1 MASHKSSFLLYQG
14 SQEWQVSEP
23 RDCFEL
29 GLTGCNFYKRTPEI
43 EFSVPLS
50 NGSNSCGI
58 FWNIFLQCYNGDNV
72 DGKPAFR
79 VNINANTKGSTS
91 GKHIGVKGSLT
102 ILDETNNIVV
112 EQLKSYS
119 YLKGSTPINGTSFYW
134 PIQLEKIPP
143 QCPFIKIFCT
153 FQAYEPNDTFISTQE
168 SPTQEE
174 PSPTQPL
181 ETAPTKAQL
190 QYGDD
195 LAHTLDKDRK
205 EGISTDAILKQGQSE
220 YRVHKCVLAVQ
231 SDFFKAR
238 FSDRWEEKD
247 GAYTVDMND
256 SDLSPELLEALISG
270 AYTGKVKCFEMALK
284 LLPVVD
290 KYQFKK
296 LKMICESTI
305 SSRLTRDNVLEIYL
319 LAKQC
324 GAKELQKKC
333 EVLVK
338 I

>member
-23 RDCFEL
+23 RDCFEV
-29 GLTGCNFYKRTPEI
+29 GQTGCTFNKRTPEI

-58 FWNIFLQCYNGDNV
+58 FWNIHLQAYSGDIV
-72 DGKPAFR
+72 DSKPAFR
-79 VNINANTKGSTS
+79 VNINTQTKGYAI
-91 GKHIGVKGSLT
+91 GKIIGVKGSLT

-112 EQLKSYS
+112 EGLKSYS
-119 YLKGSTPINGTSFYW
+119 HCKGNAAINSNLYW
-134 PIQLEKIPP
+134 PIAIENISPR
-143 QCPFIKIFCT
+143 CPFIKIFCT
-153 FQAYEPNDTFISTQE
+153 YQAYDPNDVVISTQQ
-168 SPTQEE
+168 SPTQ
-174 PSPTQPL
+174 TQ
-181 ETAPTKAQL
+181 ETSPTKAQL

-195 LAHTLDKDRK
+195 LVDTLDKDRR
-205 EGISTDAILKQGQSE
+205 EGISTDAILKQGQRE

-247 GAYTVDMND
+247 GAYTVDMDD

-284 LLPVVD
+284 LLPVTD

-305 SSRLTRDNVLEIYL
+305 SSRLTRDNVLDIYL

>member
-14 SQEWQVSEP
+14 SQEWQVNEP
-23 RDCFEL
+23 RDCFEF
-29 GLTGCNFYKRTPEI
+29 GQTGCTFNKRTPEL

-50 NGSNSCGI
+50 NGSNSYGI
-58 FWNIFLQCYNGDNV
+58 FWNIHLQAYSGDCV

-79 VNINANTKGSTS
+79 VNINTQTKGKII
-91 GKHIGVKGSLT
+91 GKNIGVKGSLT
-102 ILDETNNIVV
+102 ILDETNNILV
-112 EQLKSYS
+112 EDLKY
-119 YLKGSTPINGTSFYW
+119 YNCLKGNIAITGGYLYW

-143 QCPFIKIFCT
+143 KCPFIKIFCT
-153 FQAYEPNDTFISTQE
+153 FQAYDPNDAVISTQ
-168 SPTQEE
+168 Q
-174 PSPTQPL
+174 SPTQPQ
-181 ETAPTKAQL
+181 EASPTKAQL
-190 QYGDD
+190 HYGDE
-195 LAHTLDKDRK
+195 LVQTLDKDRK
-205 EGISTDAILKQGQSE
+205 EGVSTDAILKQGQSE

-256 SDLSPELLEALISG
+256 SDLSPEILEALISG

-284 LLPVVD
+284 LLPVTD

-296 LKMICESTI
+296 LKVICESII
-305 SSRLTRDNVLEIYL
+305 SSQLTRDNVLDIYL